1 MEISVLVNTFLRHPQ
16 GSNCSVNCYFCLVFC
31 LLYCYICGSPEI
43 KPNQTIHLKDGFLMW
58 NHIRRDFIWL
68 WQPLSKWQLQFSLLF
83 NCSGHTK

>member
-43 KPNQTIHLKDGFLMW
+43 KPNQTKQSDCGYFPIL
-58 NHIRRDFIWL
+58 
-68 WQPLSKWQLQFSLLF
+68 
-83 NCSGHTK
+83 T